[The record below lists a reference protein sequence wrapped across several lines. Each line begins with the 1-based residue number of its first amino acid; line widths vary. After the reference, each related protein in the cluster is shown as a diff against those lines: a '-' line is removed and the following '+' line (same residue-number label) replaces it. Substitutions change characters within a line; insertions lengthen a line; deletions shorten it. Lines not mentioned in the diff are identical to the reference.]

1 MSSKFFGNKSEQ
13 PSKKKD
19 KGKFNN
25 SSVIR
30 KANVKKSGRGK

>member
-19 KGKFNN
+19 SRKSNN
-25 SSVIR
+25 RNVV
-30 KANVKKSGRGK
+30 KNLNVKKSGRGK

>member
-19 KGKFNN
+19 KGKSRTSN
-25 SSVIR
+25 VVR
-30 KANVKKSGRGK
+30 KLNIKKSGRGK

>member
-19 KGKFNN
+19 NRK
-25 SSVIR
+25 SSNRNVV
-30 KANVKKSGRGK
+30 KKLNVKKSGRGK